1 MKAIARASTTVCR
14 GYKQKIGILMM
25 NEETYI
31 SNKIGRENPF
41 TVPEGYFD
49 SLTERV
55 MQQLPQQQ
63 GKAPVVSLRRWLY
76 AAACVV
82 CLFVVGTVAYTSLDS
97 DSQQPLL
104 SETVE
109 TTVTDDYLDEA
120 ADYAMIENHD
130 IYLCLMND

>member
-1 MKAIARASTTVCR
+1 
-14 GYKQKIGILMM
+14 MM

-31 SNKIGRENPF
+31 SNKIGRDNPF

-55 MQQLPQQQ
+55 MQQLPRQQ
-63 GKAPVVSLRRWLY
+63 KRARVFALRRWLY
-76 AAACVV
+76 AAACVA
-82 CLFVVGTVAYTSLDS
+82 CLFVVGTVVYNSLDS
-97 DSQQPLL
+97 DRQQPLL

-109 TTVTDDYLDEA
+109 SPASDDYLDEA
-120 ADYAMIENHD
+120 ADYAMIDNHD